1 MINKTEQEIMKN
13 WQGDISE
20 PVVSICCITYNH
32 EQYISEAINSFLMQ
46 ETDFPFEVV
55 IGEDCSTDNT
65 RKIVEK
71 YKEMYP
77 NIIKLIVSENNVG
90 MQANGQRTMEA
101 CIGEYMALC
110 EGDDY
115 WTDKKKLQIQID
127 EMRKYSNISLSFH
140 LSSTINNLNIQIQPK
155 LQKRNR
161 FYSVEEII
169 TGDFHLVQTNT
180 IVIKK
185 EKIDSLNFD
194 LLSESPVGDVWLRIN
209 AAIPN
214 GALFINKTMS
224 TYRIQSENSWSS
236 SMQED
241 NKFMKFISQMMQSID
256 DFDQY
261 WEFKYTKEFL
271 IYKNMYI
278 DVVMK
283 KNLSQAIKK
292 DFINSNKDL
301 MTINNLI
308 KWNILYKYPNLV
320 TFLKSIKNSIKGVF
334 CAKTNYK

>member
-115 WTDKKKLQIQID
+115 WTDKNKLQIQKDFLESNPEYIICYTDVEAFNENGIIQDYIGGATKDLTADELKKATPINTLTTMYRNIMKDKFSAEFKASKYGDLFIWSILGYYGKGKYLPQIKPARYRVHSGGVHSGASQID
-127 EMRKYSNISLSFH
+127 KYDNTL
-140 LSSTINNLNIQIQPK
+140 
-155 LQKRNR
+155 
-161 FYSVEEII
+161 I
-169 TGDFHLVQTNT
+169 TYAL
-180 IVIKK
+180 
-185 EKIDSLNFD
+185 
-194 LLSESPVGDVWLRIN
+194 LLSYHKKLGSSHIVEYFRQEILWLLLRN
-209 AAIPN
+209 N
-214 GALFINKTMS
+214 
-224 TYRIQSENSWSS
+224 
-236 SMQED
+236 
-241 NKFMKFISQMMQSID
+241 
-256 DFDQY
+256 
-261 WEFKYTKEFL
+261 FKSFLVSFL
-271 IYKNMYI
+271 IRVKN
-278 DVVMK
+278 K
-283 KNLSQAIKK
+283 
-292 DFINSNKDL
+292 
-301 MTINNLI
+301 
-308 KWNILYKYPNLV
+308 ILR
-320 TFLKSIKNSIKGVF
+320 TFK
-334 CAKTNYK
+334 